1 MKTLNLVHLDGR
13 TFATAHFTNWG
24 ANRWPWVQETVAREF
39 DCDCDDVT
47 AEADEDN
54 EFVAVAGVRVARIG

>member
-1 MKTLNLVHLDGR
+1 MKSLTLIHLDGR
-13 TFATAHFTNWG
+13 KFATARFPDCG
-24 ANRWPWVQETVAREF
+24 MNRWPWVQETVAREF

-54 EFVAVAGVRVARIG
+54 EFVAVGGVRVARIG